1 MVSLIS
7 PPSPTC
13 SQMEG
18 LKEVV
23 GHLLGTFPIP
33 LMERAVMAATDL
45 LPKYPAL
52 GVLAAPFLDNCART
66 LLLQVRTDKQV
77 KEFLK
82 KHAGTEREQMAVRLK
97 AVMEE
102 VARDPS
108 RATVGGGAAKSTVTV
123 TKEMLRKIQ
132 REQRQKD
139 KEEAE
144 KLAKEERLAASKKK
158 RERKLSKHEV
168 QVTAGTKEDE
178 YNVEE
183 VLAALGETKKP
194 KTKRKA
200 KRVTRAVQP
209 SDDPPQSG
217 GRETPPQAVQHVQQP
232 TKQVEWCT

>member
-1 MVSLIS
+1 MD
-7 PPSPTC
+7 
-13 SQMEG
+13 G

-33 LMERAVMAATDL
+33 LMERAVMVAADL
-45 LPKYPAL
+45 LPKFPAL
-52 GVLAAPFLDNCART
+52 GDLAAPFLDNCART
-66 LLLQVRTDKQV
+66 LLLQVRTDRQV

-82 KHAGTEREQMAVRLK
+82 KHAGTEREKMAARLK
-97 AVMEE
+97 TVMEE

-108 RATVGGGAAKSTVTV
+108 RANVGGSAAKSTVTV

-144 KLAKEERLAASKKK
+144 KLAKEQKLAASKKK

-178 YNVEE
+178 YNVED

-200 KRVTRAVQP
+200 KRVTKAV
-209 SDDPPQSG
+209 PPCDEPPPTQ
-217 GRETPPQAVQHVQQP
+217 EIELPPQAVQIIQEP
-232 TKQVEWCT
+232 TKQVG